1 MGDLLDMLGL
11 LDLLKFLKPIRLLT
25 RTKRYTDLVYIYSKL
40 IHIRF
45 WDILKKLFG
54 SFLPPSLP
62 PFLPHDKILY
72 SRSNMRNRHDYDDK
86 YLYSRSNI
94 RSTV

>member
-1 MGDLLDMLGL
+1 MADLLDMLGL

-25 RTKRYTDLVYIYSKL
+25 RTKRYTGLVYIYSKL

-54 SFLPPSLP
+54 SFLPSS
-62 PFLPHDKILY
+62 LPHDQYARGVVVYWGGEVGWLV
-72 SRSNMRNRHDYDDK
+72 S
-86 YLYSRSNI
+86 
-94 RSTV
+94 